1 MQGQVVAEAPEPL
14 ALQWAARNPWF
25 GTDPEMTYY
34 AYEVHDQL
42 IEQEGLDPN
51 SAEYYEQIG
60 LRVQQQFPERWASSS
75 TLCVVLLSSNQIAIH
90 PCSPT
95 ASGCLAVSYVGK
107 NKSPSV
113 FTRNT

>member
-1 MQGQVVAEAPEPL
+1 MAEAPEPL

-75 TLCVVLLSSNQIAIH
+75 TPSVVLLTSNQIAIH
-90 PCSPT
+90 PCSLT
-95 ASGCLAVSYVGK
+95 ASIWLAVWFRAEK
-107 NKSPSV
+107 KSTSAP
-113 FTRNT
+113 

>member
-1 MQGQVVAEAPEPL
+1 MWEDTCSAVQGQVVAESPEPL

-25 GTDPEMTYY
+25 GTDSEMTYY

-60 LRVQQQFPERWASSS
+60 MRVEQRFPERYASQS
-75 TLCVVLLSSNQIAIH
+75 LLHLFACLFKRSIIM
-90 PCSPT
+90 PT
-95 ASGCLAVSYVGK
+95 
-107 NKSPSV
+107 N
-113 FTRNT
+113 

>member
-1 MQGQVVAEAPEPL
+1 MQGQAAAESPEPL

-25 GTDPEMTYY
+25 GTDSEMTYY

-60 LRVQQQFPERWASSS
+60 LRVEQRFPERY
-75 TLCVVLLSSNQIAIH
+75 
-90 PCSPT
+90 
-95 ASGCLAVSYVGK
+95 ASGPLLDFVSYAYTDCVSLMHIG
-107 NKSPSV
+107 SV
-113 FTRNT
+113 YCKLVHE